1 MCTCVQ
7 ASLACV
13 VTGPPRIDDVN
24 KIRSKD
30 GKELVSQ
37 GRNLS
42 FFQQK
47 ALRVRRLY
55 DEKRSA
61 VVYVAY
67 STRLTSAQDEGGAS
81 TGRYKCA
88 PLHDPPLSV
97 VLSMG
102 AKPGAWGFNSV
113 LCTGR
118 LAVRSVWLL
127 TGEVQQL
134 TQSSACA
141 GRPCALCPSLTL
153 PR

>member
-1 MCTCVQ
+1 M
-7 ASLACV
+7 
-13 VTGPPRIDDVN
+13 TGPPRIDDVN
-24 KIRSKD
+24 KIRSRD

-55 DEKRSA
+55 DERRNT

-67 STRLTSAQDEGGAS
+67 STRLTSASDEGGAS

-88 PLHDPPLSV
+88 PLAMAQRVSYSHHGACHLG
-97 VLSMG
+97 VLRLEHG
-102 AKPGAWGFNSV
+102 ALQARAMPSSTGVPCCTMRTMCTGPCRTM
-113 LCTGR
+113 CTGR
-118 LAVRSVWLL
+118 Y
-127 TGEVQQL
+127 G
-134 TQSSACA
+134 
-141 GRPCALCPSLTL
+141 CPPPPATS